1 LPGVFRA
8 CANKFA
14 EAHSTAAEPVSTA
27 DFFKKPLRLGKQKSF
42 SICFWYRLDWVRHL
56 IKAVQSK
63 KIRNKAKRNKT
74 KKNETSSARQQQK
87 TAYS

>member
-1 LPGVFRA
+1 LAGAFRG
-8 CANKFA
+8 CASKFA
-14 EAHSTAAEPVSTA
+14 EAQSAATEPVSKA
-27 DFFKKPLRLGKQKSF
+27 DFFKKPRRPEKQKSF